1 MPRLARCRAAVTT
14 AAGGPSIVAP
24 AVRRHNR
31 GVVEELEDP
40 LIGMGRCLLQNT
52 TAVLRIYLNREY
64 PRHTQSWQT
73 KRSIQ
78 LEGSKTRP
86 ISIGGCITWLVRP
99 TTTHQSGPNSFRF
112 VESSSCGHGHRR
124 CPSSAAPLPTACVPP
139 RLTDRPLCDPPIR
152 LCRLMPWQ
160 SVPALAIISGA
171 IGLAGGIILAVDTGI
186 MGKVLL
192 RQPPACIA
200 I

>member
-1 MPRLARCRAAVTT
+1 L
-14 AAGGPSIVAP
+14 
-24 AVRRHNR
+24 
-31 GVVEELEDP
+31 
-40 LIGMGRCLLQNT
+40 
-52 TAVLRIYLNREY
+52 
-64 PRHTQSWQT
+64 
-73 KRSIQ
+73 
-78 LEGSKTRP
+78 
-86 ISIGGCITWLVRP
+86 RP

-139 RLTDRPLCDPPIR
+139 RLTDRPLCDSPIR

-192 RQPPACIA
+192 RQPPACTTA
-200 I
+200 RRASAASSGEVPRNGPSPPCQYSSGPSLLAASSGRPARLMWTLPASTGRHLCGGVCRLRLPPGQMRLGSSHMRHRRMYHLWAHK